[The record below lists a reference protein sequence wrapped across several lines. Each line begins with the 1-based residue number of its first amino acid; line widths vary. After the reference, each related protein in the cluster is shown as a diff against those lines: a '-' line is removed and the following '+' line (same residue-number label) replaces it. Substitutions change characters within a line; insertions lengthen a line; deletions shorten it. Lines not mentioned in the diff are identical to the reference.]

1 MPWSTGEDHRGDGS
15 TVSMSGLYERLTLAA
30 ETIARRTGRDRHDVV
45 VVLGSG
51 LGGYPDTLHDAV
63 AIPYG
68 DIPGFPTPGAMGH
81 SAMAYSVERGG
92 NRVLLLSG
100 RVHAYEGYPPEV
112 LTFAVRTAVLG
123 GCLKVVLTNAS
134 GGCGAGIEPGDLVL
148 ITDHINLTGVS
159 PLKGDNDERLGP
171 RFPDMTDV
179 YTPAL
184 RDKAR
189 VAAAEVG
196 VTLGEG
202 VYLWWHGPMFETPAE
217 IRMAIGL
224 GASLVGMSTVP
235 EATAARHMGAD
246 VLAISLCTNRAAGL
260 SGRKI
265 TGEEVL
271 ECADEAA
278 DRFRALFDALLPRL

>member
-1 MPWSTGEDHRGDGS
+1 
-15 TVSMSGLYERLTLAA
+15 MSGLYERLSRASVA
-30 ETIARRTGRDRHDVV
+30 IAGLTGRERHDVA

-51 LGGYPDTLHDAV
+51 LGGYPDTVSGAV
-63 AIPYG
+63 AVPYG
-68 DIPGFPTPGAMGH
+68 EIPGFPLPGAVGH
-81 SAMAYSVERGG
+81 AGTAYSVERGN

-100 RVHAYEGYPPEV
+100 RVHAYEGYAADV
-112 LTFAVRTAVLG
+112 ITFAVRAAVLA
-123 GCLKVVLTNAS
+123 GCRTVVLTNAS
-134 GGCGAGIEPGDLVL
+134 GGCGEGIEPGDLVL
-148 ITDHINLTGVS
+148 ITDHINLAGVS
-159 PLKGDNDERLGP
+159 PLRGDNDERLGP

-184 RDKAR
+184 RDKAHT
-189 VAAAEVG
+189 AAAEAG
-196 VTLGEG
+196 VDLREG

-217 IRMAIGL
+217 IRMAMAL

-260 SGRKI
+260 AGRKI
-265 TGEEVL
+265 TAEEVI

>member
-1 MPWSTGEDHRGDGS
+1 MT
-15 TVSMSGLYERLTLAA
+15 GLYERLAQASSTLGD
-30 ETIARRTGRDRHDVV
+30 RTGVDRHDVV

-51 LGGYPDTLHDAV
+51 LGGYPDTFEDAV
-63 AIPYG
+63 AVPYA
-68 DIPGFPTPGAMGH
+68 DLPGFPIPQAVGHAGA
-81 SAMAYSVERGG
+81 AYSVQRGG

-100 RVHAYEGYPPEV
+100 RVHAYEGHPADVISFPI
-112 LTFAVRTAVLG
+112 RTAVMA
-123 GCLKVVLTNAS
+123 GCRTVVLTNAA
-134 GGCGAGIEPGDLVL
+134 GGCGEGIEPGDLVL
-148 ITDHINLTGVS
+148 ITDHINLAGMS
-159 PLKGDNDERLGP
+159 PLRGDNDERLGP

-189 VAAAEVG
+189 SAAAEAG

-217 IRMAIGL
+217 IRMAMTM

-260 SGRKI
+260 SGRKVSS
-265 TGEEVL
+265 EEVIQV
-271 ECADEAA
+271 AA
-278 DRFRALFDALLPRL
+278 QAAGRFQAFFDALLPRL

>member
-1 MPWSTGEDHRGDGS
+1 
-15 TVSMSGLYERLTLAA
+15 MSGLYERLAEAA
-30 ETIARRTGRDRHDVV
+30 ETIAGLTGRDRHDVV

-51 LGGYPDTLHDAV
+51 LGGYPGALPGAV
-63 AIPYG
+63 AVPYAE
-68 DIPGFPTPGAMGH
+68 IPGFPQPGAVGH
-81 SAMAYSVERGG
+81 SGIAYSVVCGG

-100 RVHAYEGYPPEV
+100 RVHAYEGYPAEV
-112 LTFAVRTAVLG
+112 ITFAVRVAILA
-123 GCLKVVLTNAS
+123 GCRTVVLTNAS
-134 GGCGAGIEPGDLVL
+134 GGCAEGIEPGDLVL
-148 ITDHINLTGVS
+148 ITDHINLAGVS
-159 PLKGDNDERLGP
+159 PLRGDNDERLGP

-184 RDKAR
+184 REKAR
-189 VAAAEVG
+189 AAASKVG
-196 VTLGEG
+196 VTLLEG

-217 IRMAIGL
+217 IRMAIAL

-260 SGRKI
+260 AGRKI
-265 TGEEVL
+265 TAEEVI

>member
-1 MPWSTGEDHRGDGS
+1 MTGLH
-15 TVSMSGLYERLTLAA
+15 ERLTRAA
-30 ETIARRTGRDRHDVV
+30 DVIARRTGRDRHDVV

-51 LGGYPDTLHDAV
+51 LGGYPQTLHDAV
-63 AIPYG
+63 AIPYE
-68 DIPGFPTPGAMGH
+68 DIPDFPAPGAPGH
-81 SAMAYSVERGG
+81 SGTAYSVELGA

-112 LTFAVRTAVLG
+112 LTFALRTAVLA
-123 GCLKVVLTNAS
+123 GCRKVVLTNAS
-134 GGCGAGIEPGDLVL
+134 GGCAEGIEPGDLVL
-148 ITDHINLTGVS
+148 ITDHINLSGVS

-179 YTPAL
+179 YTPSL

-189 VAAAEVG
+189 AAAAEVG
-196 VTLGEG
+196 MTLREG

-217 IRMAIGL
+217 IRMAIAL

-235 EATAARHMGAD
+235 EATAARHMGAQ

-260 SGRKI
+260 AGRRI
-265 TGEEVL
+265 TAEEVI
-271 ECADEAA
+271 ECADRAA
-278 DRFRALFDALLPRL
+278 ARFRDLFDALLPTL